1 MKIAKPLIAIAL
13 SASLISGCSI
23 DESLSNIDYSSV
35 SEITNEIFSQA
46 MELAETIS
54 NDSTTQD
61 YINSEMKSIVD
72 DLAKAIEKSYVV
84 YDYIVDTSSYEMLYS
99 DEENGL
105 AVYTDN
111 SSKVFLVEYNSNKT
125 IVFSGDAATEFLNS
139 YIEKASGIDLNNY

>member
-1 MKIAKPLIAIAL
+1 MKIAKSLITIAL

-35 SEITNEIFSQA
+35 SEITNEVFSQA
-46 MELAETIS
+46 MGLAETIS
-54 NDSTTQD
+54 NDSTAQD
-61 YINSEMKSIVD
+61 YINSEMKTAVN
-72 DLAKAIEKSYVV
+72 DLAKALEKSYIV

-139 YIEKASGIDLNNY
+139 YIEKASGINLNSY